1 MIWCVD
7 DDNTIR
13 DIEVYTLT
21 QTGFE
26 AKGFSDGIS
35 MLEALKTEKPELIVL
50 DIMMPGMD
58 GVEVLKEIRN
68 RTDTR
73 KIPVIMATAKGTEM
87 DKIQGLDAG
96 ADDYLTKPFAMGV
109 RVEHSQELINA
120 SQYNDKTIAH
130 LLPAA
135 SYSLVHNVN
144 NRGVFS
150 FCMCPGGMIIPAST
164 EKGSLVVNGMSSS
177 NRGSKFANSGIVVSI
192 NPQDVKE
199 YKDFPALS
207 LMKFQQECE
216 KKMYVNNQT
225 APAQRISDFIK
236 NKASSNIGAS
246 SYPSGLHACNMN
258 DFLPKIVAENLKEVR
273 G

>member
-58 GVEVLKEIRN
+58 GVEVLKEIRS

-87 DKIQGLDAG
+87 DKIQGLDTG
-96 ADDYLTKPFAMGV
+96 ADDYLVKPFGV
-109 RVEHSQELINA
+109 MEMVSRIKAVLRRCTPEEVTDVISIAEITL
-120 SQYNDKTIAH
+120 NDKEHTV
-130 LLPAA
+130 
-135 SYSLVHNVN
+135 S
-144 NRGVFS
+144 
-150 FCMCPGGMIIPAST
+150 
-164 EKGSLVVNGMSSS
+164 VNGENVALTFKEFEILKIFMSNPGVAFS
-177 NRGSKFANSGIVVSI
+177 REKFLSEVWGIDYLGESRTVDMHIKTLRQKLGESGKRIETVIGVGYRMEG
-192 NPQDVKE
+192 VK
-199 YKDFPALS
+199 
-207 LMKFQQECE
+207 
-216 KKMYVNNQT
+216 
-225 APAQRISDFIK
+225 
-236 NKASSNIGAS
+236 
-246 SYPSGLHACNMN
+246 
-258 DFLPKIVAENLKEVR
+258 
-273 G
+273 